1 MKLRHQN
8 VYDAPAAAVFAM
20 LTDPAFRSRVA
31 TETGAL
37 SCEATCEDGRLVVRE
52 EQAVAGVPAFAK
64 KLVGESTSVI
74 HTEVWD
80 AAGTS
85 ASFEID
91 TPGKPTKISGAVTL
105 AESGGRTT
113 HVYDLTVTAS
123 VPLIGGKIE
132 KLVAELTAAG
142 LDTER
147 AIGAAWL
154 AEAR

>member
-1 MKLRHQN
+1 
-8 VYDAPAAAVFAM
+8 
-20 LTDPAFRSRVA
+20 
-31 TETGAL
+31 
-37 SCEATCEDGRLVVRE
+37 
-52 EQAVAGVPAFAK
+52 
-64 KLVGESTSVI
+64 
-74 HTEVWD
+74 
-80 AAGTS
+80 
-85 ASFEID
+85 
-91 TPGKPTKISGAVTL
+91 VTL